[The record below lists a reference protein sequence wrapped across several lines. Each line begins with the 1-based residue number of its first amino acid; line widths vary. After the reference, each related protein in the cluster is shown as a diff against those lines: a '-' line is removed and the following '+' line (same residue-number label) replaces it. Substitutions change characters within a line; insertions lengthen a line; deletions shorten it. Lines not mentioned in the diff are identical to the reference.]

1 VELPSPAVLFASPP
15 SVAPRPAVGAGAVVD
30 AAGLVAP
37 NPPLG
42 KREGAVVLVVAAPE
56 LAGVV
61 FAPKKLGAAVEAG
74 AAPVLA
80 VAGVAPEAE
89 DDAGAGAA
97 GFPKPKPPPVLAVEA
112 VPGAGPGVDD
122 AGFGML
128 KLRPL
133 PPGGAPPA
141 LAAAPV

>member
-1 VELPSPAVLFASPP
+1 V
-15 SVAPRPAVGAGAVVD
+15 VGAGAVVD

-37 NPPLG
+37 SPPLG
-42 KREGAVVLVVAAPE
+42 KREGAVVLVDAAPE

-74 AAPVLA
+74 AAPVLT
-80 VAGVAPEAE
+80 VAGVAPEVEE
-89 DDAGAGAA
+89 DVGAGAA
-97 GFPKPKPPPVLAVEA
+97 GFTKPKPPPVLVVGA
-112 VPGAGPGVDD
+112 VPGATPGADE

-133 PPGGAPPA
+133 PPGGALPA
-141 LAAAPV
+141 LGAAPV